1 MSPNHPNNLRPTAT
15 HARRARFLASRPNRA
30 VGRHD
35 VPQRHLRPCGGS
47 RSQHAAGRF
56 GTTAFRR
63 SAAAPGTLHGRN
75 GSSRIETTLVGVFNR
90 QDVPWRARGR
100 TLARVGGGR
109 RRCRICRD
117 SRGCGVSAAQRAGCH
132 SSGRVA
138 RCCRRGPV
146 VDAVT
151 SIELAGGGD
160 MAIHVEAVESIDSA
174 GIRALFHAEALVR
187 VHGGLLVL
195 VSPSRGVQLA
205 LDEEAVGEQFQVE
218 SEAGHP

>member
-1 MSPNHPNNLRPTAT
+1 M
-15 HARRARFLASRPNRA
+15 
-30 VGRHD
+30 
-35 VPQRHLRPCGGS
+35 
-47 RSQHAAGRF
+47 
-56 GTTAFRR
+56 
-63 SAAAPGTLHGRN
+63 
-75 GSSRIETTLVGVFNR
+75 
-90 QDVPWRARGR
+90 
-100 TLARVGGGR
+100 
-109 RRCRICRD
+109 
-117 SRGCGVSAAQRAGCH
+117 
-132 SSGRVA
+132 
-138 RCCRRGPV
+138 
-146 VDAVT
+146 T